1 MSQRVELSSHHLF
14 FIAVVS
20 LILIVA
26 RDDTMKGWVPVKP
39 VDPSPRPAIVTGRP
53 KAELSLRFSLF
64 YVWCCSVFKCFNF
77 NTSVCPICLV
87 Q

>member
-1 MSQRVELSSHHLF
+1 MLSVLVKFFLF
-14 FIAVVS
+14 KLMPWRKVGGR
-20 LILIVA
+20 L
-26 RDDTMKGWVPVKP
+26 VPP
-39 VDPSPRPAIVTGRP
+39 VIITGHP
-53 KAELSLRFSLF
+53 KAVLLLRFHLF